1 MKSNKFII
9 LSLIM
14 VLVLSLLVGCRKMGD
29 GTSSS
34 NNSDVS
40 STVYDIV
47 DVIEDDN
54 QSIADIVSSENEVS
68 DTTDSSSNTSSLS
81 LPEGY
86 VDVDTDDSK
95 DEDFI
100 PIYEETTP
108 ENSTSNDSSSSD
120 TIPTYSASLNSKGK
134 AKTKEIDP
142 GKSHY
147 YKIKG
152 ASNRILTIESPN
164 AYVIYN
170 NVTYSAKNGFLS
182 FLVVSD
188 ELASAQILFE
198 IGNNGSQKEAFTIQ
212 FTSQVGSKDN
222 PEVLSTVGENV
233 SVKIEAGNDQGYSYS
248 YIADKDGKIRFYI
261 LSDATKGKITVDKII
276 NANLQVVQQRTT
288 DDTGEDYL
296 KTDSTGK
303 YVEFD
308 VKSGDKFTITA
319 GSNSNGTDFPEITIE
334 WKAIYA

>member
-1 MKSNKFII
+1 MKLNKFII
-9 LSLIM
+9 LSLAT
-14 VLVLSLLVGCRKMGD
+14 VLVLSLFEGCRKIGD
-29 GTSSS
+29 ETSYLNS
-34 NNSDVS
+34 SDVS

-54 QSIADIVSSENEVS
+54 QSADSTASSEDQESSATYSGS
-68 DTTDSSSNTSSLS
+68 DNGSSS
-81 LPEGY
+81 LPDNF
-86 VDVDTDDSK
+86 VDVNDGDSEDD
-95 DEDFI
+95 DVP
-100 PIYEETTP
+100 PIYIEP
-108 ENSTSNDSSSSD
+108 EPEDSTSGDSSSD
-120 TIPTYSASLNSKGK
+120 TIPTYIASLSSKGK
-134 AKTKEIDP
+134 TKTREIDP

-170 NVTYSAKNGFLS
+170 GVTYSAKNGVVS

-198 IGNNGSQKEAFTIQ
+198 IGNNGSQKESFTIQ

-248 YIADKDGKIRFYI
+248 YAATKDGKIRFYI
-261 LSDATKGKITVDKII
+261 LSDTTKGKITVDKII
-276 NANLQVVQQRTT
+276 DAKLQVVQQRST
-288 DDTGEDYL
+288 DDTGEEYL
-296 KTDSTGK
+296 KTDNTGT
-303 YVEFD
+303 YIEFD
-308 VKSGDKFTITA
+308 VKSGDQFTITA
-319 GSNSNGTDFPEITIE
+319 GSNANGTDFPELTIV